1 MTDITILPSN
11 WYGNREL
18 TYTPRHFVISNTT
31 LTPESKV
38 WILNK
43 LSGRFS
49 VVKWSETSDDDF
61 LSVLAESTFGRPAF
75 EDPKELVF
83 YELTWS

>member
-1 MTDITILPSN
+1 VIDIEILPSN
-11 WYGNREL
+11 WYANREL
-18 TYTPRHFVISNTT
+18 TYTPKHFVISSTP
-31 LTPESKV
+31 LTPESKI

-49 VVKWSETSDDDF
+49 VVKLVEETDDTF
-61 LSVLAESTFGRPAF
+61 LSIFSESNVRPAF

>member
-1 MTDITILPSN
+1 MTDIEILPSN
-11 WYGNREL
+11 WYSNREL
-18 TYTPRHFVISNTT
+18 DYTPKHFVISTT
-31 LTPESKV
+31 ELTMESKI

-49 VVKWSETSDDDF
+49 VVKWSEQSDDDIF
-61 LSVLAESTFGRPAF
+61 NIFTDTNGRPAF
-75 EDPKELVF
+75 EDPRELVM

>member
-1 MTDITILPSN
+1 VTDIKIIPSN
-11 WYGNREL
+11 WYANREL
-18 TYTPRHFVISNTT
+18 TYTPKHFVISSTP
-31 LTPESKV
+31 LTPESKI

-49 VVKWSETSDDDF
+49 VVKWADESDDTL
-61 LSVLAESTFGRPAF
+61 LSIFSEANTRPAF